1 VLLEPGGRQIWTYT
15 DLLGNAA
22 WTVAGQATSPG
33 TTLYDPFG
41 QPITQAHGT
50 HAQVTDPARAAF
62 EQIGWGG
69 GQTLNLRTPLMT
81 MGARTY
87 APAAGRFLQ
96 PDPQVS
102 STNAYEFADS
112 DPVNVSDVSGALPE
126 WLVTT
131 LSTLVTFVVT
141 VAVGAATA
149 GLGVP
154 AAAAIGAV
162 AGAAVQAGLSVAV
175 QSATVGFDNISW
187 GEVGL
192 NAGLGALSGLPGGA
206 AGAKLRLAIKAKR
219 AAAAAA
225 SHYDLLDWIYALER
239 VEPGGRSLALRTSE
253 LASVPV
259 RTSAIPL
266 AGRLSAS
273 SVTSSSVSSLSSLVN
288 PASGNLILGGSS
300 ISSGS
305 VSGGSISRALLARA
319 AFNF

>member
-1 VLLEPGGRQIWTYT
+1 MLLEPGGRQIWTYT

-192 NAGLGALSGLPGGA
+192 NAGLGALSGLSGGA

-219 AAAAAA
+219 AAAAA
-225 SHYDLLDWIYALER
+225 SQYDLLDWIYALER

-253 LASVPV
+253 LASAQL

-273 SVTSSSVSSLSSLVN
+273 SLTSSSVSSFSSFVN
-288 PASGNLILGGSS
+288 PASGNLILGGNSISSS

-305 VSGGSISRALLARA
+305 SISRSLLARA